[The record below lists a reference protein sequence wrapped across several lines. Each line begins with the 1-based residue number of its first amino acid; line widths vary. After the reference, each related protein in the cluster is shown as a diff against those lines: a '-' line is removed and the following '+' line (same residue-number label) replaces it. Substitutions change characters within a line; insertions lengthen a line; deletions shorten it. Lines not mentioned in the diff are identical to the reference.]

1 MGVTRYWRYTKEN
14 MEDLISK
21 GRVIQTRP
29 GAVAQYRRY
38 LDEMPGIPI
47 QSLWDDLP
55 AINNR
60 SSELLGYPT
69 QKPESL
75 LERILNCRKANGAT
89 ALFTSREL
97 QESTGPEE
105 GNSAGTGFASL
116 TQDT

>member
-1 MGVTRYWRYTKEN
+1 

-29 GAVAQYRRY
+29 GAVPQYKRY

-97 QESTGPEE
+97 RVL
-105 GNSAGTGFASL
+105 SARLRSLAKSGERQGIFLNWGT
-116 TQDT
+116 